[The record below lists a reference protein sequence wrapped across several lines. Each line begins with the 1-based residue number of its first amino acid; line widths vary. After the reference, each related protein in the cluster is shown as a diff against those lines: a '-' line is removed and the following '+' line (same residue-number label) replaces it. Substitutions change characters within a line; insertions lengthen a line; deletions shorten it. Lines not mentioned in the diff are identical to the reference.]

1 MKKYL
6 LLLLLPLL
14 LTGCGKNHETFQFTG
29 TIHGVLDCSM
39 PSASIFDLEF
49 GYIVSVITPDSIGKD
64 FTDQLGKTYHNCVV
78 LYRTR
83 QSFSDCDTIAGEMYL
98 DEDYSKA
105 YCSLHYHHGLP
116 EAVCYSLKD

>member
-64 FTDQLGKTYHNCVV
+64 FAYYIGGNFSYNRCLCYIIKTY
-78 LYRTR
+78 
-83 QSFSDCDTIAGEMYL
+83 SADSSTINIINK
-98 DEDYSKA
+98 S
-105 YCSLHYHHGLP
+105 
-116 EAVCYSLKD
+116 